1 MMDKDE
7 INKITEWLLDL
18 GLVVK
23 NIKVNEGNVS
33 WEVEPTKTR
42 PTTTISTWQ

>member
-1 MMDKDE
+1 MDKDE

-23 NIKVNEGNVS
+23 NIKVSEGNVS
-33 WEVEPTKTR
+33 WEVEPTQTR